1 MERSQRPAGLAQETF
16 TRLKHRPAG
25 RNSRQGQPFATVE
38 TVSDQTTTS
47 RRPVGRPRTK
57 AAAGG
62 TPEIGARA
70 EIVAVASRLFAAK
83 GVSETT
89 MAEIADG
96 AGLQQSSLYYYFRS
110 RDAILEE
117 ILGTV
122 NRVPLEFVERLKL
135 DGGPAAVRLHRLIR
149 FDVAALSEFP
159 FDINEVHRLASR
171 QPEGFDLYW
180 EERQRLNDEIEAL
193 VAEGVEA
200 GEFLSVDPRLTAM
213 TLLANDEAVQHWNRG
228 RRRLANRPVPDAGDY
243 TSAEIGLFLADLA
256 LRGLLARPARLEAV
270 RRASLAQEAGEAP
283 ESDT

>member
-1 MERSQRPAGLAQETF
+1 
-16 TRLKHRPAG
+16 
-25 RNSRQGQPFATVE
+25 
-38 TVSDQTTTS
+38 
-47 RRPVGRPRTK
+47 
-57 AAAGG
+57 
-62 TPEIGARA
+62 
-70 EIVAVASRLFAAK
+70 VAVASRLFAAK

-122 NRVPLEFVERLKL
+122 NRVPLEFVEQLKL

-171 QPEGFDLYW
+171 QPEGFDRYW

-193 VAEGVEA
+193 VAEGFEA
-200 GEFLSVDPRLTAM
+200 GEFLSADPRLTAM

-228 RRRLANRPVPDAGDY
+228 RRRLANRAAPDAGDY
-243 TSAEIGLFLADLA
+243 TPAEIGLFLADLA
-256 LRGLLARPARLEAV
+256 LRGLLARPARLDPV
-270 RRASLAQEAGEAP
+270 RRASLH
-283 ESDT
+283 SDT

>member
-1 MERSQRPAGLAQETF
+1 MP
-16 TRLKHRPAG
+16 
-25 RNSRQGQPFATVE
+25 
-38 TVSDQTTTS
+38 VSEQTTTS

-57 AAAGG
+57 TGSNS
-62 TPEIGARA
+62 ELGARA

-122 NRVPLEFVERLKL
+122 NRVPLEFVERLKR
-135 DGGPAAVRLHRLIR
+135 DGGPAAVRLYRLIR
-149 FDVAALSEFP
+149 FDVAALSDFP

-171 QPEGFDLYW
+171 QPEGFDVYW
-180 EERQRLNDEIEAL
+180 EERQRLNDEVEAL
-193 VAEGVEA
+193 IAEGVA
-200 GEFLSVDPRLTAM
+200 GGEFLPVDPRLTAM

-228 RRRLANRPVPDAGDY
+228 QRRLANRADPGAGADTGGAGDY
-243 TSAEIGLFLADLA
+243 TPAEIGLFLADLA
-256 LRGLLARPARLEAV
+256 LRGLLARPARLDTV
-270 RRASLAQEAGEAP
+270 RRTALGHQ
-283 ESDT
+283 D

>member
-1 MERSQRPAGLAQETF
+1 MP
-16 TRLKHRPAG
+16 
-25 RNSRQGQPFATVE
+25 
-38 TVSDQTTTS
+38 VSEQTTTS

-57 AAAGG
+57 TGG
-62 TPEIGARA
+62 TSELGARA

-135 DGGPAAVRLHRLIR
+135 DGGPAAVRLYRLIR
-149 FDVAALSEFP
+149 FDVAALSDFP

-171 QPEGFDLYW
+171 QPEGFDVYW
-180 EERQRLNDEIEAL
+180 EERQRLNDEVEAL
-193 VAEGVEA
+193 IADGVAG
-200 GEFLSVDPRLTAM
+200 GEFLPVDPRLTAM

-228 RRRLANRPVPDAGDY
+228 QRRLANRGAAGAGDY
-243 TSAEIGLFLADLA
+243 TPAEIGLFLADLA
-256 LRGLLARPARLEAV
+256 LRGLLARPARLDTV
-270 RRASLAQEAGEAP
+270 RRAALGHQ
-283 ESDT
+283 D

>member
-1 MERSQRPAGLAQETF
+1 
-16 TRLKHRPAG
+16 
-25 RNSRQGQPFATVE
+25 
-38 TVSDQTTTS
+38 VSDQTRIS
-47 RRPVGRPRTK
+47 RRPVGRPRTR

-62 TPEIGARA
+62 TSELGARA

-122 NRVPLEFVERLKL
+122 NRVPLEFVEQLKL

-180 EERQRLNDEIEAL
+180 DERQRLNDEIEAL
-193 VAEGVEA
+193 IAQGVET
-200 GEFLSVDPRLTAM
+200 GEFLPVDSRLTAM

-228 RRRLANRPVPDAGDY
+228 QRRLANRTAPDAGDY
-243 TSAEIGLFLADLA
+243 TPAEIGLFLADLA
-256 LRGLLARPARLEAV
+256 LRGLLARPARLDAV
-270 RRASLAQEAGEAP
+270 RKASLH
-283 ESDT
+283 SDF

>member
-1 MERSQRPAGLAQETF
+1 MVSGWLRSEA
-16 TRLKHRPAG
+16 
-25 RNSRQGQPFATVE
+25 
-38 TVSDQTTTS
+38 VSDQTATS
-47 RRPVGRPRTK
+47 RRPVGRPRAR
-57 AAAGG
+57 AASTGAS
-62 TPEIGARA
+62 ELGARA
-70 EIVAVASRLFAAK
+70 EIVAVASRLFASK

-122 NRVPLEFVERLKL
+122 NRVPLEFVARLKG

-171 QPEGFDLYW
+171 QPEGFDVYW

-193 VAEGVEA
+193 VAEGVAA
-200 GEFLSVDPRLTAM
+200 GEFIAVDPRLAAT

-228 RRRLANRPVPDAGDY
+228 RRRLANRVAPDVGDY
-243 TSAEIGLFLADLA
+243 TPAEIGLFLADLG
-256 LRGLLARPARLEAV
+256 LRGLLARPARLDAI
-270 RRASLAQEAGEAP
+270 RKASLQ
-283 ESDT
+283 SDS

>member
-1 MERSQRPAGLAQETF
+1 
-16 TRLKHRPAG
+16 
-25 RNSRQGQPFATVE
+25 
-38 TVSDQTTTS
+38 VSDQTTTS

-62 TPEIGARA
+62 TSELGARA

-193 VAEGVEA
+193 VAEGVEG
-200 GEFLSVDPRLTAM
+200 GEFLSVDSRLTAM

-228 RRRLANRPVPDAGDY
+228 RRRLANRAGPDAGDY

-256 LRGLLARPARLEAV
+256 LRGLLARPARLDAV
-270 RRASLAQEAGEAP
+270 RRASLAREAGEAP
-283 ESDT
+283 ESDI

>member
-1 MERSQRPAGLAQETF
+1 
-16 TRLKHRPAG
+16 
-25 RNSRQGQPFATVE
+25 
-38 TVSDQTTTS
+38 VSDQTTTS
-47 RRPVGRPRTK
+47 RRPVGRPRAR

-62 TPEIGARA
+62 NSELGARA

-122 NRVPLEFVERLKL
+122 NRVPLEFVEQLKL

-180 EERQRLNDEIEAL
+180 EERQRLNDEI
-193 VAEGVEA
+193 
-200 GEFLSVDPRLTAM
+200 
-213 TLLANDEAVQHWNRG
+213 
-228 RRRLANRPVPDAGDY
+228 
-243 TSAEIGLFLADLA
+243 
-256 LRGLLARPARLEAV
+256 
-270 RRASLAQEAGEAP
+270 
-283 ESDT
+283 

>member
-1 MERSQRPAGLAQETF
+1 M
-16 TRLKHRPAG
+16 
-25 RNSRQGQPFATVE
+25 
-38 TVSDQTTTS
+38 
-47 RRPVGRPRTK
+47 
-57 AAAGG
+57 
-62 TPEIGARA
+62 
-70 EIVAVASRLFAAK
+70 ASRLFAAK

-135 DGGPAAVRLHRLIR
+135 DGGPAAVRLYRLIR
-149 FDVAALSEFP
+149 FDVAALSDFP

-171 QPEGFDLYW
+171 QPDGFDVYW

-193 VAEGVEA
+193 VAEGVEG
-200 GEFLSVDPRLTAM
+200 GEFLPLDPRLTAM

-228 RRRLANRPVPDAGDY
+228 QRRLANRTDHGPGADGGGAGDY
-243 TSAEIGLFLADLA
+243 TPAEIGLFLADLA
-256 LRGLLARPARLEAV
+256 LRGLLARPARLDTV
-270 RRASLAQEAGEAP
+270 RRTALGHQ
-283 ESDT
+283 D

>member
-1 MERSQRPAGLAQETF
+1 
-16 TRLKHRPAG
+16 
-25 RNSRQGQPFATVE
+25 
-38 TVSDQTTTS
+38 VSDQTTTS
-47 RRPVGRPRTK
+47 RRPVGRPRTR

-62 TPEIGARA
+62 TSELGARA

-122 NRVPLEFVERLKL
+122 NRVPLEFVEQLKL

-193 VAEGVEA
+193 VDEGVRA
-200 GEFLSVDPRLTAM
+200 GEFLAVDPRLTAM
-213 TLLANDEAVQHWNRG
+213 TLLANDEAVQHWNRVG
-228 RRRLANRPVPDAGDY
+228 PDAGDY
-243 TSAEIGLFLADLA
+243 SPAENGLFLADLG
-256 LRGLLARPARLEAV
+256 LRGLLARPARLDAV
-270 RRASLAQEAGEAP
+270 RRASLVRGAGEAP
-283 ESDT
+283 ESDS